1 MIRIYG
7 LKERLS
13 NRTREV
19 SNVINSV
26 MVDVLKFP
34 DNKRAHRFILLD
46 KTEFFYPDGRS
57 DDYISMEINMM
68 AGREIET
75 KKKLI
80 KEMFKSFENH
90 LGISP
95 VDLEIT
101 ITEQPPYQWGF
112 RGMTGDEAKLNYKI
126 NV

>member
-7 LKERLS
+7 LKEKLKGKTKEFS
-13 NRTREV
+13 D
-19 SNVINSV
+19 VINSV

-46 KTEFFYPDGRS
+46 KDEFFYPDGRS
-57 DDYISMEINMM
+57 DNYVSMEINMM

-80 KEMFKSFENH
+80 KEMFISFEKY
-90 LGISP
+90 LGITP

-101 ITEQPPYQWGF
+101 ITEQPSYQWGF